1 MRHGSTAGSSPLRA
15 EIELGGFDAAAGR
28 LHVTTSAISQRIE
41 ARESMRYWVSRQL
54 RRANCAQFGESRE
67 TLQPEGHED
76 QRDGTQTG
84 DEAGHDARY
93 RVRHGSNFCP

>member
-1 MRHGSTAGSSPLRA
+1 MRHSSTAGSSPLRA

-54 RRANCAQFGESRE
+54 WRANCAQFGESRE
-67 TLQPEGHED
+67 ALQPEGHKD
-76 QRDGTQTG
+76 QRDGTHTG

-93 RVRHGSNFCP
+93 RVRHGSNFCL